1 MFVGHFA
8 VGLAAKPFAPRVSLA
23 TLILAAA
30 FADLL
35 WIVFFVTGLEHV
47 EIAPGLMATN
57 SLNLVSVPFS
67 HSLLMDAVWA
77 LLCAGI
83 YFLARRDSR
92 GAWIIAAA
100 VLSHWVLDVV
110 THRPDM
116 QLAPGIDTRLGL
128 GLWNSPTATLIV
140 EGLVR
145 RHRAVRASDSRE
157 RPSGH
162 LRILVDD
169 RRPDG
174 AVADQSSRRSATKPW
189 LAGSNRHGVF
199 RSRPD
204 VGGVDEPCAGGCDEV
219 IGRYRRDALN
229 AVRESPEECVSG
241 LQIASEA
248 SGPLVEFP
256 RVTRRRTRD
265 STVRL
270 WQVRPSRR
278 VSAETWPR
286 RF

>member
-8 VGLAAKPFAPRVSLA
+8 VGLAAKPLAPKVSLA

-30 FADLL
+30 FADVL

-67 HSLLMDAVWA
+67 HSLLMDAVWG

-140 EGLVR
+140 EGLLWFASIVLYVR
-145 RHRAVRASDSRE
+145 ATRPNGRAGIFGFWLMIVVLTALWLISLRGDPPPSLALLARIDTVFFAVVLTWAAWMNRARAV
-157 RPSGH
+157 
-162 LRILVDD
+162 
-169 RRPDG
+169 
-174 AVADQSSRRSATKPW
+174 
-189 LAGSNRHGVF
+189 
-199 RSRPD
+199 
-204 VGGVDEPCAGGCDEV
+204 
-219 IGRYRRDALN
+219 
-229 AVRESPEECVSG
+229 
-241 LQIASEA
+241 
-248 SGPLVEFP
+248 
-256 RVTRRRTRD
+256 VTR
-265 STVRL
+265 
-270 WQVRPSRR
+270 
-278 VSAETWPR
+278 
-286 RF
+286 